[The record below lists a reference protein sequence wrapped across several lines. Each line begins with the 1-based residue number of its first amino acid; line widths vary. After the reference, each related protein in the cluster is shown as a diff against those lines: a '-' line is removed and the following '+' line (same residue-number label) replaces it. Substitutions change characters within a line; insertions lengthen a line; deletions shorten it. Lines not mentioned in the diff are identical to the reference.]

1 LRLTELKSG
10 ADTLA
15 GGNKRNYG
23 RRIVTDSVNQ
33 RVRLLAGRYEI
44 GPLIGRGGMADVR
57 VGTDARLGRRVA
69 VKLLKPALASDPAF
83 RTRFRREAQDAAKM
97 AHPTIVRIFDAGE
110 ETVVD
115 PGGNEA
121 QIPFIVM
128 EYVDGRL
135 LKDIVAE
142 GPLPEHEAVRITSQI
157 LTALEYSHRAGVVHR
172 DIKPGNIMIANNG
185 QVKVMDFGIA
195 RAVAESSATI
205 AETSTIV
212 GTAQY
217 FSPEQARGESVDA
230 RTDLYSTGIVLFE
243 MLTGQAPFR
252 GENPVAVA
260 YQHVN
265 QIPAPPS
272 SINPAVSPAVDA
284 VVGHALSKDRF
295 ARFQSATEFREQLE
309 AAGTGAAPVVR
320 QVVPP
325 NDFNAT
331 LFGVNPTMTAGS
343 DSALRQLTIDQE
355 ARGSRT
361 QQRPPVAWIWAGIL
375 LILVIVVAVVVWTIT
390 LPKDAGIDQGLSV
403 KVPNLK
409 SQAYAD
415 AAAKLKK
422 LGLSPV
428 ENKETNAKVAPGAV
442 ISTSPAAGSSV
453 APHSTITVNVSNGPT
468 ALSVPNLVGMTAA
481 EAKTTLTQGGLVLG
495 TTSTADSATVTQGS
509 VISSSPNAGTAA
521 KSGDTINITV
531 ASGKVNIP
539 SVVGKTSS
547 QAGQALTALHLN
559 YTPVPDTST
568 TCTAGLVTAQ
578 SLVGEKPEGSSMT
591 ISVCTGPSS

>member
-1 LRLTELKSG
+1 
-10 ADTLA
+10 
-15 GGNKRNYG
+15 
-23 RRIVTDSVNQ
+23 VTDSVNQ

-57 VGTDARLGRRVA
+57 AGTDARLGRRVA
-69 VKLLKPALASDPAF
+69 IKLLKPALAGDPAF

-115 PGGNEA
+115 PSGNEA

-135 LKDIVAE
+135 LKDIIAE

-205 AETSTIV
+205 TETSAIV

-230 RTDLYSTGIVLFE
+230 RTDLYSTAVVLFE

-272 SINPAVSPAVDA
+272 SINRAVSPAVDA
-284 VVGHALSKDRF
+284 VVAHALSKDRF

-309 AAGTGAAPVVR
+309 AAGAGAAPVVR
-320 QVVPP
+320 QVVPA

-331 LFGVNPTMTAGS
+331 LFGVNPTMSAGS
-343 DSALRQLTIDQE
+343 DAALRQLTIDQE

-361 QQRPPVAWIWAGIL
+361 QQRPPVAWLWAGIL
-375 LILVIVVAVVVWTIT
+375 LILVIVVAVVVWTLT
-390 LPKDAGIDQGLSV
+390 LPKDVTGIDQGLSV
-403 KVPNLK
+403 KVPQLK
-409 SQAYAD
+409 GQAYDD
-415 AAAKLKK
+415 AASALKK
-422 LGLSPV
+422 LGLVPV
-428 ENKETNAKVAPGAV
+428 EQKVASATIVPGAV
-442 ISTSPAAGSSV
+442 INTTPGAGNSV
-453 APHSTITVNVSNGPT
+453 GPHSTVTVNVSNGAT
-468 ALSVPNLVGMTAA
+468 QISVPNITGMTVAQA
-481 EAKTTLTQGGLVLG
+481 TSALTQAGLTFG
-495 TTSTADSATVTQGS
+495 SSTSTDSGTVVSGAI
-509 VISSSPNAGTAA
+509 ISSNPSSGT
-521 KSGDTINITV
+521 KV
-531 ASGKVNIP
+531 ASGTTVSVVLSNGKIDIP
-539 SVVGKTSS
+539 SVVGQPGS
-547 QAGQALTALHLN
+547 
-559 YTPVPDTST
+559 
-568 TCTAGLVTAQ
+568 TAGATLSGMHINYSVVADSGCSGGDVTAQ
-578 SLVGEKPEGSSMT
+578 SLVGQQPQSASMT
-591 ISVCTGPSS
+591 ITVCTGP

>member
-1 LRLTELKSG
+1 M
-10 ADTLA
+10 
-15 GGNKRNYG
+15 
-23 RRIVTDSVNQ
+23 TDSVNQ

-69 VKLLKPALASDPAF
+69 IKLLKPALASDPAF

-115 PGGNEA
+115 PSGNEA

-135 LKDIVAE
+135 LKDIIAE

-320 QVVPP
+320 QVVPA

-409 SQAYAD
+409 SQAYSD

-453 APHSTITVNVSNGPT
+453 APHSTVTVNVSNGPT

-481 EAKTTLTQGGLVLG
+481 EAKAALTEAGLVLG

-509 VISSSPNAGTAA
+509 VISSSPGAGTAA
-521 KSGDTINITV
+521 KTGDTINVTV
-531 ASGKVNIP
+531 ASGKINIP

-547 QAGQALTALHLN
+547 QAGQALTALHIN

-568 TCTAGLVTAQ
+568 SCTPGLVTAQ

>member
-1 LRLTELKSG
+1 
-10 ADTLA
+10 
-15 GGNKRNYG
+15 
-23 RRIVTDSVNQ
+23 VNQ

-57 VGTDARLGRRVA
+57 AGTDARLGRRVA
-69 VKLLKPALASDPAF
+69 IKLLKPALASDPAF

-115 PGGNEA
+115 PRGNEA

-135 LKDIVAE
+135 LKDIIAE

-205 AETSTIV
+205 TETSAIV

-230 RTDLYSTGIVLFE
+230 RTDLYSTAVVLFE
-243 MLTGQAPFR
+243 MLTGQPPFR

-265 QIPAPPS
+265 QVPPPPS
-272 SINPAVSPAVDA
+272 SLSKGVSPAVDA
-284 VVGHALSKDRF
+284 VVAHALSKDRF

-309 AAGTGAAPVVR
+309 AAGAGAAPVVR
-320 QVVPP
+320 QVVPA

-331 LFGVNPTMTAGS
+331 LFGVNPTVSAGS
-343 DSALRQLTIDQE
+343 DAALRQLTIDQE

-375 LILVIVVAVVVWTIT
+375 LILVIVVAVIVWTLT
-390 LPKDAGIDQGLSV
+390 LPKDVTGIDTGLSV
-403 KVPNLK
+403 KVPQLK
-409 SQAYAD
+409 GQAYSN
-415 AAAKLKK
+415 AKSALNK
-422 LGLSPV
+422 LGLVAV
-428 ENKETNAKVAPGAV
+428 EQKVASATIVPGAV
-442 ISTSPAAGSSV
+442 ISTNPGAGSSV
-453 APHSTITVNVSNGPT
+453 APHSTVTVDVSNG
-468 ALSVPNLVGMTAA
+468 ASQISVPNITGMTTPQA
-481 EAKTTLTQGGLVLG
+481 TTALTQAGLTLG
-495 TTSTADSATVTQGS
+495 SSSTADSSTVPKGAI
-509 VISSSPNAGTAA
+509 ISSTPSSGT
-521 KSGDTINITV
+521 KV
-531 ASGKVNIP
+531 ASGTAVSVVVSTGNVDIP
-539 SVVGKTSS
+539 SVVGKSGS
-547 QAGQALTALHLN
+547 QAGATLSALNIN
-559 YTPVPDTST
+559 YSVIANGG
-568 TCTAGLVTAQ
+568 CTGGQVTAQ
-578 SLVGEKPEGSSMT
+578 SLVGEHPQNSAMT
-591 ISVCTGPSS
+591 ITVCTG